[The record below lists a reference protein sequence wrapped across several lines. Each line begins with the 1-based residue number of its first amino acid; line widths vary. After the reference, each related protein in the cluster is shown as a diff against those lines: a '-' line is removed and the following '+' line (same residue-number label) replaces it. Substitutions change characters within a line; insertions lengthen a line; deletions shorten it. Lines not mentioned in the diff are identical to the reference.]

1 MKFIIQV
8 RGYGKTYY
16 ERERRKKKMKDDIKE
31 ILDNMK
37 EISSFEYTTDWFE
50 LNYEDTK
57 ILLEYIT
64 NLQNRITELEIEN
77 TILKDNNKNMQEEM
91 IRTWE
96 KASSLINSIHY
107 DELHHYRVMR
117 DIMDILKDKDE
128 GFIQTYD
135 KLEKYIKK
143 ELEKYE

>member
-1 MKFIIQV
+1 MTK
-8 RGYGKTYY
+8 Y
-16 ERERRKKKMKDDIKE
+16 EKINERLPQLKIK
-31 ILDNMK
+31 
-37 EISSFEYTTDWFE
+37 
-50 LNYEDTK
+50 
-57 ILLEYIT
+57 
-64 NLQNRITELEIEN
+64 ELEIEN

-96 KASSLINSIHY
+96 NTTSIINSIHY
-107 DELHHYRVMR
+107 DELHHYKVMR
-117 DIMDILKDKDE
+117 DIMHILKDEDE

>member
-1 MKFIIQV
+1 MTK
-8 RGYGKTYY
+8 Y
-16 ERERRKKKMKDDIKE
+16 EKINERLPELKIK
-31 ILDNMK
+31 
-37 EISSFEYTTDWFE
+37 
-50 LNYEDTK
+50 
-57 ILLEYIT
+57 
-64 NLQNRITELEIEN
+64 ELEIEN

-96 KASSLINSIHY
+96 KALSLINSIHY

>member
-1 MKFIIQV
+1 MTKDEKIN
-8 RGYGKTYY
+8 
-16 ERERRKKKMKDDIKE
+16 ERLPQLKIK
-31 ILDNMK
+31 
-37 EISSFEYTTDWFE
+37 
-50 LNYEDTK
+50 
-57 ILLEYIT
+57 
-64 NLQNRITELEIEN
+64 ELEIEN
-77 TILKDNNKNMQEEM
+77 RILKDNNKDMQEEM

-96 KASSLINSIHY
+96 KASSLINNIHY

-117 DIMDILKDKDE
+117 DIEEILKNKDE

>member
-1 MKFIIQV
+1 MTK
-8 RGYGKTYY
+8 Y
-16 ERERRKKKMKDDIKE
+16 EKINERLPELKIK
-31 ILDNMK
+31 
-37 EISSFEYTTDWFE
+37 
-50 LNYEDTK
+50 
-57 ILLEYIT
+57 
-64 NLQNRITELEIEN
+64 ELEIEN

-117 DIMDILKDKDE
+117 DIEEILKDKDE

-143 ELEKYE
+143 ELERYE

>member
-1 MKFIIQV
+1 MTK
-8 RGYGKTYY
+8 Y
-16 ERERRKKKMKDDIKE
+16 EKINERLPELKIK
-31 ILDNMK
+31 
-37 EISSFEYTTDWFE
+37 
-50 LNYEDTK
+50 
-57 ILLEYIT
+57 
-64 NLQNRITELEIEN
+64 ELEIEN

-96 KASSLINSIHY
+96 KTSSIINSIHY

-117 DIMDILKDKDE
+117 DIIDILKDKDE

>member
-1 MKFIIQV
+1 MTK
-8 RGYGKTYY
+8 Y
-16 ERERRKKKMKDDIKE
+16 EKINERLPELKIK
-31 ILDNMK
+31 
-37 EISSFEYTTDWFE
+37 
-50 LNYEDTK
+50 
-57 ILLEYIT
+57 
-64 NLQNRITELEIEN
+64 ELEIEN

>member
-1 MKFIIQV
+1 MTK
-8 RGYGKTYY
+8 Y
-16 ERERRKKKMKDDIKE
+16 EKINERLPELKIK
-31 ILDNMK
+31 
-37 EISSFEYTTDWFE
+37 
-50 LNYEDTK
+50 
-57 ILLEYIT
+57 
-64 NLQNRITELEIEN
+64 ELEIEN

-117 DIMDILKDKDE
+117 DIEEILKDKDE

>member
-1 MKFIIQV
+1 MTK
-8 RGYGKTYY
+8 Y
-16 ERERRKKKMKDDIKE
+16 EKINERLPELKIK
-31 ILDNMK
+31 
-37 EISSFEYTTDWFE
+37 
-50 LNYEDTK
+50 
-57 ILLEYIT
+57 
-64 NLQNRITELEIEN
+64 ELEIEN

-117 DIMDILKDKDE
+117 DIEGILKDKDE

>member
-1 MKFIIQV
+1 MTK
-8 RGYGKTYY
+8 Y
-16 ERERRKKKMKDDIKE
+16 EKINERLPELKIK
-31 ILDNMK
+31 
-37 EISSFEYTTDWFE
+37 
-50 LNYEDTK
+50 
-57 ILLEYIT
+57 
-64 NLQNRITELEIEN
+64 ELEIEN

-91 IRTWE
+91 VNTWE
-96 KASSLINSIHY
+96 RASLIISNIHY
-107 DELHHYRVMR
+107 DKLHHYRVMR